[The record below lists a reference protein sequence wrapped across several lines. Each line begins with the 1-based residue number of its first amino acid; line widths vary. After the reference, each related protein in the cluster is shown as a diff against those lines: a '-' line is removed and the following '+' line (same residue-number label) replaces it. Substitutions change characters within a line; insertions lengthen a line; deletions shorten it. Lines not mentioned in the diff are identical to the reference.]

1 MFDFFWHKFDKD
13 NFKVIMTILVKNE
26 DDIIEANIR
35 THASLGVDAFVVMDN
50 DSIDGT
56 LDILQKL
63 QTEFEIKIIKE
74 QGVYNQSKWMK
85 RLAYE
90 AKKLG
95 ADWVIN
101 NDADE
106 FWIPKENKSIK
117 ESLNFKGSV
126 LTVDRYNMILDPNC
140 RDGDFFSSLHRVQN
154 PIFYTKERQ
163 INVEN
168 ISMVLTKIG
177 PKTIV
182 NPNGLIEIRGG
193 NHKAWHIANSYE
205 YLFKKYDQ
213 IKKFSDISVYHYPFR
228 SYEQFEKNIKN
239 RKILLQSKQHVK
251 MGPHYR
257 RWVRLYDENLLENE
271 YNRLLFEDLE
281 IGVLKKLSVI
291 VRDEYPKSK
300 IIYKK

>member
-50 DSIDGT
+50 DSSDDT
-56 LDILQKL
+56 LEILEKL

-95 ADWVIN
+95 ASWVIN

-106 FWIPKENKSIK
+106 FWIPKDNKSIK
-117 ESLNFKGSV
+117 ESLGFKGSV

-140 RDGDFFSSLHRVQN
+140 RDGDFFSSIHRVQN

-163 INVEN
+163 ISVED

-228 SYEQFEKNIKN
+228 SYKQFEKNIKN

-281 IGVLKKLSVI
+281 IDVLKRLSVI

-300 IIYKK
+300 IIYK